1 MYKRQDVDGTLMD
14 FKAAEKQALSGCLQ
28 ELGVEPA
35 DALIGEYSRTV
46 SYTHLDVY
54 KRQE

>member
-1 MYKRQDVDGTLMD
+1 MGYDIILWDVDGTLMD

-35 DALIGEYSRTV
+35 DALIGEYSRINK
-46 SYTHLDVY
+46 S
-54 KRQE
+54 